1 MERRS
6 FLGLGASVNKST
18 TKDPAL
24 PAKEDPVS
32 QLQNQ
37 HLPKFARVSAG
48 LEAYAGD
55 FGWWEAR
62 HLLSRA
68 LFGAKHGE
76 ISQAVTDGLDATL
89 DRLFADWEEPSPPIN
104 HSSDRDISVPKG
116 EVWVEKRQNNEDGV
130 NNTPYRRA
138 SVKYWN
144 IGLMVDQEVSLREKM
159 VLFWHNHIA
168 TELVLSGDPRGS
180 YELTRLFRKYA
191 LGNFKTLVEEVT
203 VNAAMLVYL
212 NGIDNKVGAPN
223 ENYGRELLELFTIG
237 KGPQIGEGNYT
248 NYTEDDVIEASKVL
262 TGWRLNL
269 NGRQDG
275 SLAGLYKSGRHDKST
290 KTFSEAF
297 DNATIENA
305 EEEEYKLL
313 ISMIFGKRET
323 ARYICRKL
331 YRWFVYYVIDEAA
344 EENVIEPMADMLINN
359 SFEVKPVIRAL
370 LSSAHFFDADN
381 QGCMIKSPMD
391 YVLSMVRSSEASMP
405 DLDDYR
411 NQYSYWNFLYGQAK
425 AFQQDFLTPPSVAGW
440 PAYYQEPA
448 FYQLW
453 VNSATLPNRQFY
465 INIVSQSGGKKIRG
479 NRNLEIDVFKFMDY
493 VSDPGNPNLV
503 VREIAQILLPQA
515 IPNSQKNNLKDI
527 LIPGLPDFE
536 WTEEYLL
543 YISDP
548 SNEEIK
554 MAVESKLRDLV
565 QAILSLPEFH
575 LM

>member
-37 HLPKFARVSAG
+37 HLPKFARVAAG
-48 LEAYAGD
+48 LEPYTGD
-55 FGWWEAR
+55 FDWWEAR

-68 LFGAKHGE
+68 LFGAKHTE

-89 DRLFADWEEPSPPIN
+89 DKLFADWEEPTPPIN

-116 EVWVEKRQNNEDGV
+116 EVWVEKRENNDDGI

-138 SVKYWN
+138 SVRYWN
-144 IGLMVDQEVSLREKM
+144 IGLMLDQEVSLREKM
-159 VLFWHNHIA
+159 VLFWHNHFA

-180 YELTRLFRKYA
+180 YELTRLFRSYA

-212 NGIDNKVGAPN
+212 NGVDNKVGAPN

-248 NYTEDDVIEASKVL
+248 NYTEDDVIAASKVL
-262 TGWRLNL
+262 TGWRLSL
-269 NGRQDG
+269 SRKQDG
-275 SLAGLYKSGRHDKST
+275 ALAGLYKSGRHDKST

-465 INIVSQSGGKKIRG
+465 INIISQSGGKKIRG
-479 NRNLEIDVFKFMDY
+479 NRNLEID
-493 VSDPGNPNLV
+493 
-503 VREIAQILLPQA
+503 
-515 IPNSQKNNLKDI
+515 
-527 LIPGLPDFE
+527 
-536 WTEEYLL
+536 
-543 YISDP
+543 
-548 SNEEIK
+548 
-554 MAVESKLRDLV
+554 
-565 QAILSLPEFH
+565 
-575 LM
+575 